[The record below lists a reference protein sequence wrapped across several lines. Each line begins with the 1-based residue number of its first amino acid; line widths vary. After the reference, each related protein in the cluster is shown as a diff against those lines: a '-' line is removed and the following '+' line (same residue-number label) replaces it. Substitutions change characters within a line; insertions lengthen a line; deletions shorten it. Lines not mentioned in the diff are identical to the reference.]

1 MRLGPKIKKL
11 KGRNDTVF
19 FPISSTLQADFYG
32 DLRMNVF
39 ASWVNQSSFD
49 FIHKSE
55 IKKLNRFVC
64 VEFTSD
70 SHNVVMCMP
79 LYTELRG
86 RTC

>member
-1 MRLGPKIKKL
+1 
-11 KGRNDTVF
+11 
-19 FPISSTLQADFYG
+19 
-32 DLRMNVF
+32 MNVF

-70 SHNVVMCMP
+70 SHNVVMCMS

-86 RTC
+86 RTCCRFFILRPIYVSGVLPPREDKLFHYI